1 MSGAITA
8 CVKSCVKWVQQT
20 MILAARRD
28 RRLLFLVFSVNEVNV
43 PIVDAFKMLLQND
56 YTPLFSLAVRL
67 N

>member
-1 MSGAITA
+1 
-8 CVKSCVKWVQQT
+8 